1 MASHRFSRCVLFIYR
16 VLEDSVQGLIGFLM
30 GFRRIF
36 VVLIRLQC
44 PTWSHKSLVNGLARL
59 SGGINPF
66 QCADQNLQRCT
77 RVVLGKILIAKC
89 TCDCVCV
96 CVSLCVRLLVCA
108 PVFTLGMSVRDLGG
122 SLDVEAVKMSA

>member
-1 MASHRFSRCVLFIYR
+1 M
-16 VLEDSVQGLIGFLM
+16 
-30 GFRRIF
+30 
-36 VVLIRLQC
+36 LIRLQRL
-44 PTWSHKSLVNGLARL
+44 TWSHKSLFNALARL
-59 SGGINPF
+59 SDGINSF
-66 QCADQNLQRCT
+66 QCAAQNLQRCT

-89 TCDCVCV
+89 TCDCV

>member
-1 MASHRFSRCVLFIYR
+1 M
-16 VLEDSVQGLIGFLM
+16 
-30 GFRRIF
+30 
-36 VVLIRLQC
+36 VLIRLQR
-44 PTWSHKSLVNGLARL
+44 PTWSHKSLFNGLARL
-59 SGGINPF
+59 SDGINPF

-89 TCDCVCV
+89 TCDCV

>member
-1 MASHRFSRCVLFIYR
+1 MTAMEPRGRSNAKRGPGSLQIFRGEFLLAS
-16 VLEDSVQGLIGFLM
+16 
-30 GFRRIF
+30 
-36 VVLIRLQC
+36 
-44 PTWSHKSLVNGLARL
+44 
-59 SGGINPF
+59 PF

-89 TCDCVCV
+89 TCDCV

>member
-1 MASHRFSRCVLFIYR
+1 MEPRGRSNAKRGPGSLQIFRGEFLLAS
-16 VLEDSVQGLIGFLM
+16 
-30 GFRRIF
+30 
-36 VVLIRLQC
+36 
-44 PTWSHKSLVNGLARL
+44 
-59 SGGINPF
+59 PF

-96 CVSLCVRLLVCA
+96 CESVRAFVCVCA
-108 PVFTLGMSVRDLGG
+108 LVFTLGMSVRDLGG

>member
-1 MASHRFSRCVLFIYR
+1 M
-16 VLEDSVQGLIGFLM
+16 
-30 GFRRIF
+30 
-36 VVLIRLQC
+36 VLIRLQRL
-44 PTWSHKSLVNGLARL
+44 TWSHKSLFNALARL
-59 SGGINPF
+59 SDGINSF
-66 QCADQNLQRCT
+66 QCAAQNLQRCT

-89 TCDCVCV
+89 TCDCV

>member
-1 MASHRFSRCVLFIYR
+1 M
-16 VLEDSVQGLIGFLM
+16 
-30 GFRRIF
+30 
-36 VVLIRLQC
+36 VLIRLQRL
-44 PTWSHKSLVNGLARL
+44 TWSHKSLFNGLARL
-59 SGGINPF
+59 SDGINPF

-89 TCDCVCV
+89 TCDCV

>member
-1 MASHRFSRCVLFIYR
+1 M
-16 VLEDSVQGLIGFLM
+16 
-30 GFRRIF
+30 
-36 VVLIRLQC
+36 LIRLQR
-44 PTWSHKSLVNGLARL
+44 PTWSHKSLFNGLARL
-59 SGGINPF
+59 SDGINPF

-89 TCDCVCV
+89 TCDCV

>member
-1 MASHRFSRCVLFIYR
+1 M
-16 VLEDSVQGLIGFLM
+16 
-30 GFRRIF
+30 
-36 VVLIRLQC
+36 LIRLQRLI
-44 PTWSHKSLVNGLARL
+44 WSYKSLFNALARL
-59 SGGINPF
+59 SDGINSF
-66 QCADQNLQRCT
+66 QCAAQNLQRCT

-89 TCDCVCV
+89 TCDCV

>member
-1 MASHRFSRCVLFIYR
+1 M
-16 VLEDSVQGLIGFLM
+16 
-30 GFRRIF
+30 
-36 VVLIRLQC
+36 LIRLQR
-44 PTWSHKSLVNGLARL
+44 PTWSHKSLFNGLARL
-59 SGGINPF
+59 SDGINPF

-96 CVSLCVRLLVCA
+96 CVCESVRAFVCVCA
-108 PVFTLGMSVRDLGG
+108 LVFTLGMSVRDLGG